1 MRQKHSYQ
9 KGGTS
14 QMLRKGG
21 LLDEYLQSLTGR
33 TASTIE
39 TYRRELGQLLHW
51 ISQRPGNNR
60 RFRADQLTATALET
74 YFAELGAKG
83 HSISHRAR
91 VKSAVG
97 GFARWLI
104 EEKAL
109 LRRNPAR
116 RVTLPPHPLRAPR
129 ELAADQRYVLRS
141 LVEREDDSRG
151 AALFALGYWAG
162 CRVSDVAWLR
172 AEDVHLGPKV
182 GWIHVGHKGGK
193 ERDLD
198 LLHAVRKPLYDYLRE
213 GGRDPDSPYVFT
225 SQRAERLSE
234 AGIHHWFR
242 TLKGRANKKE
252 WDLIHDVTYH
262 DLRHDWAHRA
272 RQAGWSLE
280 EVAYYLGHVTRKGT
294 PAIQTTARYT
304 QLSRA
309 AVKQKLHLLS

>member
-1 MRQKHSYQ
+1 MTRKNSYQ
-9 KGGTS
+9 KGGTG
-14 QMLRKGG
+14 QMPRKG
-21 LLDEYLQSLTGR
+21 LLDEYILSLAGR
-33 TASTIE
+33 SASTIE
-39 TYRRELGQLLHW
+39 TYRRELGQFLHW
-51 ISQRPGNNR
+51 IGSRPGNSQ

-74 YFAELGAKG
+74 YLAQLGAEG

-104 EEKAL
+104 EEKSL

-116 RVTLPPHPLRAPR
+116 QVTIPPQPLLAPR
-129 ELAADQRYVLRS
+129 ELTIDQRYVLRS
-141 LVEREDDSRG
+141 LVEREDDCRG

-172 AEDVHLGPKV
+172 AEHVHVGPKV
-182 GWIHVGHKGGK
+182 GWIHVGYKGGK

-198 LLHAVRKPLYDYLRE
+198 LLNAVRKPLCDYLRE

-225 SQRAERLSE
+225 SQRAERLTE

-242 TLKGRANKKE
+242 TLKGEANKKE
-252 WDLIHDVTYH
+252 ADLIGDITYH

-304 QLSRA
+304 QVSRE

>member
-1 MRQKHSYQ
+1 
-9 KGGTS
+9 
-14 QMLRKGG
+14 MLRKGG

-51 ISQRPGNNR
+51 ISQRPGNHR

-74 YFAELGAKG
+74 YLAELGSKG

-129 ELAADQRYVLRS
+129 GLAADQRYVLRS
-141 LVEREDDSRG
+141 LVEREEDCRG

-162 CRVSDVAWLR
+162 CRVSDVAWLG
-172 AEDVHLGPKV
+172 AEDVHLVPKV

-198 LLHAVRKPLYDYLRE
+198 LLHAVRKPLYDYLRKCN
-213 GGRDPDSPYVFT
+213 RHPLAAYAVIF
-225 SQRAERLSE
+225 LS
-234 AGIHHWFR
+234 
-242 TLKGRANKKE
+242 TL
-252 WDLIHDVTYH
+252 LVV
-262 DLRHDWAHRA
+262 L
-272 RQAGWSLE
+272 
-280 EVAYYLGHVTRKGT
+280 
-294 PAIQTTARYT
+294 
-304 QLSRA
+304 
-309 AVKQKLHLLS
+309 AVLK